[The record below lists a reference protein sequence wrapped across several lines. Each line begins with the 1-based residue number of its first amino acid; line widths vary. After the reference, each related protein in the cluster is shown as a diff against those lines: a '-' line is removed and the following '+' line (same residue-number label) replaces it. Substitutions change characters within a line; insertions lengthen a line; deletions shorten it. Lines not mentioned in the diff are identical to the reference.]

1 MILKLRSILIYTLFL
16 LLPSIEASA
25 FYTKQYNTSNSLASN
40 NVYFV
45 FKDKKGYLWFLTDKG
60 VSKFDGEQFRN
71 FTLYDGLGDN
81 EIFKAYEDR
90 MGRLWLFTHN
100 GSPCY
105 IYNDRVYNA
114 ANDSLLKKLPAQP
127 YMNEMYE
134 DQDSSFY
141 IGYSNGSIIRVL
153 GNKISW
159 VYDNLNGD
167 NLSSESVNAIY
178 RSNGLINARSR
189 LYEFSTKDGIVVG
202 RNPVPLSVS
211 FFQKDKLLV
220 ADKAGIKIYRN
231 DTLIWKLD
239 SRQLNTNSIIRLYF
253 NDDGYLFCCTYK
265 GLIIINTISGE
276 QWKLFQNIATTCVAK
291 DVSGNFW
298 VSTLHHGV
306 YFIDKNLDN
315 VKLVGDISGYDFTY
329 TKSGQLFFEDR
340 YNAYTLSGKD
350 SLQIRKV
357 LLPFK
362 GRYHPLYLDEEV
374 VFYISDS
381 FPNQT
386 YYYNT
391 ITKKTDSTPE
401 FAKYVLP
408 SGKDEFLFVGF
419 YALYDC
425 IWVNHRAIIRNI
437 IDFDCHRVNM
447 PVLDN
452 KRNFY
457 CIQNNYVYEYN
468 TSTQALIKI
477 DSFPANTPAVNFS
490 SCGQDLILTT
500 NNQKT
505 FIYREPGVKRTIQS
519 SAFIYDAY
527 KLLNGD
533 NLLFTNNG
541 YYISHSNSADTFD
554 YGNTEKVEFSFR
566 QNDLLFLY
574 PYGDKIVCNV
584 GGKLYAFS
592 QQLLAPAKDTPSL
605 FIKKI
610 LVEGKAYASRDI
622 ELYNVASCNIKLE
635 LATLHFNSVKS
646 NFEYR
651 IITGDKAGKWNIQ
664 PSGDLNILLTQW
676 GACNIEIRAITENN
690 IASSSQVITLK
701 IHPPFYYTF
710 TFYIAVAVFILLLS
724 LYLIY
729 RSNKKR
735 KQIFQNEL
743 NYLQLENKA
752 INSLMNPHFIFN
764 AINNIQGIINTG
776 SLETANNY
784 LVTLSRLI
792 RQNMENLQFNFI
804 SVEKELKLL
813 QNYIYLQNMRFGK
826 KIVLQ
831 INDNTQCTDEI
842 KIPPLLIHTFVENAI
857 VHGFTKET
865 SKYLIVVDLDLSS
878 DDYLIIKVKDN
889 GVGYSAEQ
897 SSLQKDRI
905 SLGIDFTKRRLQ
917 RLSDFYKV
925 DYTLEINSI
934 TGKENSG
941 TEVLIIIYS
950 KFQELKS
957 PSEV

>member
-1 MILKLRSILIYTLFL
+1 LTLKLRSALIYTLFL
-16 LLPSIEASA
+16 LLLSIEASA
-25 FYTKQYNTSNSLASN
+25 FYTKQYNTSNSLVSN

-60 VSKFDGEQFRN
+60 VSKFDGERFRN
-71 FTLYDGLGDN
+71 FTLFDGLGDN

-114 ANDSLLKKLPAQP
+114 ANDSMLRKFPALA
-127 YMNEMYE
+127 YINEMYE
-134 DQDSSFY
+134 DSDSSFY
-141 IGYSNGSIIRVL
+141 IGYSNGNVIRVSGKKINWVSYNL
-153 GNKISW
+153 G
-159 VYDNLNGD
+159 G
-167 NLSSESVNAIY
+167 ESITAIY
-178 RSNGLINARSR
+178 KSKGFINFLSETIIASAKNGVIIKKIPIPANL
-189 LYEFSTKDGIVVG
+189 
-202 RNPVPLSVS
+202 S
-211 FFQKDKLLV
+211 FFQKDELLV
-220 ADKAGIKIYRN
+220 ADKVGIKIYRN
-231 DTLIWKLD
+231 DTLIWKID
-239 SRQLNTNSIIRLYF
+239 SKQLNINSIIRLYF
-253 NDDGYLFCCTYK
+253 SDDYLFCCTNK
-265 GLIIINTISGE
+265 GLVIIDTRSGE

-306 YFIDKNLDN
+306 YFIDKNLDK
-315 VKLVGDISGYDFTY
+315 VKLVGDISRYDFTY
-329 TKSGQLFFEDR
+329 TKNGQLFFEDR
-340 YNAYTLSGKD
+340 YNAYMLSGKD
-350 SLQIRKV
+350 SLQIKKV
-357 LLPFK
+357 SLPFK
-362 GRYHPLYLDEEV
+362 GRYHPLYSDDEV
-374 VFYISDS
+374 VFYISDN

-386 YYYNT
+386 YYYNK
-391 ITKKTDSTPE
+391 ITKIIDSTPE
-401 FAKYVLP
+401 YAKYVFP
-408 SGKDEFLFVGF
+408 YRKGEFLFVGF
-419 YALYDC
+419 YTLYDC
-425 IWVNHRAIIRNI
+425 NWINHRAIIKNI

-468 TSTQALIKI
+468 TTTHALIKI
-477 DSFPANTPAVNFS
+477 DSLAANTPAVNFS
-490 SCGQDLILTT
+490 SCGRDLILTT
-500 NNQKT
+500 NDQKT
-505 FIYREPGVKRTIQS
+505 ILYKEGGIKKTIQNS
-519 SAFIYDAY
+519 TFIFDAY
-527 KLLNGD
+527 KLSNGD

-541 YYISHSNSADTFD
+541 YYISHSNNADTFD
-554 YGNTEKVEFSFR
+554 YSNSEKAEFSFR

-574 PYGDKIVCNV
+574 PYNDEIVCNV

-592 QQLLAPAKDTPSL
+592 QQLLTPAEDTPSL
-605 FIKKI
+605 FIKKMQ
-610 LVEGKAYASRDI
+610 VDGKVYKDRDI
-622 ELYNVASCNIKLE
+622 ELYNITSCNVRLE
-635 LATLHFNSVKS
+635 LATLYFNSVKS

-651 IITGDKAGKWNIQ
+651 IITGDKPGKWYIQ

-676 GACNIEIRAITENN
+676 GACTIEIRAITEND
-690 IASSSQVITLK
+690 IASSSQIIKLK
-701 IHPPFYYTF
+701 IHPPFYYTIA
-710 TFYIAVAVFILLLS
+710 FYIAIFVFIVLLGI
-724 LYLIY
+724 YLFY
-729 RSNKKR
+729 QHNRKR

-752 INSLMNPHFIFN
+752 INSLMTPHFIFN
-764 AINNIQGIINTG
+764 AINNIQGLINTG
-776 SLETANNY
+776 SQETANNY
-784 LVTLSRLI
+784 LITLSRLI

-826 KIVLQ
+826 KIILQ
-831 INDNTQCTDEI
+831 INDNTRCADEI

-865 SKYLIVVDLDLSS
+865 NKYFIVIDLDLSS

-897 SSLQKDRI
+897 PSLLKDRI
-905 SLGIDFTKRRLQ
+905 SFGIDFTKRRLQ

-925 DYTLEINSI
+925 DYTLEINST

-950 KFQELKS
+950 KFQELKL

>member
-1 MILKLRSILIYTLFL
+1 M
-16 LLPSIEASA
+16 
-25 FYTKQYNTSNSLASN
+25 
-40 NVYFV
+40 
-45 FKDKKGYLWFLTDKG
+45 
-60 VSKFDGEQFRN
+60 
-71 FTLYDGLGDN
+71 
-81 EIFKAYEDR
+81 
-90 MGRLWLFTHN
+90 
-100 GSPCY
+100 
-105 IYNDRVYNA
+105 
-114 ANDSLLKKLPAQP
+114 
-127 YMNEMYE
+127 
-134 DQDSSFY
+134 
-141 IGYSNGSIIRVL
+141 
-153 GNKISW
+153 
-159 VYDNLNGD
+159 
-167 NLSSESVNAIY
+167 
-178 RSNGLINARSR
+178 
-189 LYEFSTKDGIVVG
+189 
-202 RNPVPLSVS
+202 
-211 FFQKDKLLV
+211 
-220 ADKAGIKIYRN
+220 
-231 DTLIWKLD
+231 
-239 SRQLNTNSIIRLYF
+239 
-253 NDDGYLFCCTYK
+253 
-265 GLIIINTISGE
+265 
-276 QWKLFQNIATTCVAK
+276 
-291 DVSGNFW
+291 
-298 VSTLHHGV
+298 
-306 YFIDKNLDN
+306 
-315 VKLVGDISGYDFTY
+315 
-329 TKSGQLFFEDR
+329 
-340 YNAYTLSGKD
+340 
-350 SLQIRKV
+350 
-357 LLPFK
+357 
-362 GRYHPLYLDEEV
+362 
-374 VFYISDS
+374 
-381 FPNQT
+381 
-386 YYYNT
+386 
-391 ITKKTDSTPE
+391 
-401 FAKYVLP
+401 
-408 SGKDEFLFVGF
+408 
-419 YALYDC
+419 
-425 IWVNHRAIIRNI
+425 
-437 IDFDCHRVNM
+437 
-447 PVLDN
+447 
-452 KRNFY
+452 
-457 CIQNNYVYEYN
+457 
-468 TSTQALIKI
+468 
-477 DSFPANTPAVNFS
+477 
-490 SCGQDLILTT
+490 LTT

-505 FIYREPGVKRTIQS
+505 FIYREPGIKKTIQS

-527 KLLNGD
+527 KLFDGD

-541 YYISHSNSADTFD
+541 YYISHRNSADTFD
-554 YGNTEKVEFSFR
+554 YSNSEKAEFSFR

-592 QQLLAPAKDTPSL
+592 QQLLTPAKDTPSL

-610 LVEGKAYASRDI
+610 QVDGKAYASRDI
-622 ELYNVASCNIKLE
+622 ELYNVASCNINLE

-651 IITGDKAGKWNIQ
+651 IITRDKAGKWNIQ

-710 TFYIAVAVFILLLS
+710 TFYIVVAAFILLLS

-826 KIVLQ
+826 KIILQ